1 MDPEEVFRL
10 AEHAVWWMDQWMRQ
24 LVRGYGGMGPMDQRS
39 CAVLLGRHLLAG
51 NCDCRLPC
59 CPARHNLAAQ
69 PASQVGVPLFV
80 QQAVI
85 GPFGLAANSVAQGMF
100 YRLILQ
106 PEEGML
112 VSNVELKRCSDPGCP
127 RRHQESEKDPTYEE
141 DRCPGQGCAS
151 VYTLEETKVIAQE
164 RLFVQGVY
172 RAVRRWCCGDHY
184 YPQSLCR
191 GCLVAP
197 FTEVHYQVMHGP
209 DGRHDHCPWSGCP
222 NGRPRH
228 PQCAGSALWVRA
240 ELADLPG
247 PGPPSADPGGV
258 VSPSDAAGP
267 LRQDAIAAGAQS
279 WRETLDA
286 TTAATL
292 CSALAAEGSVAPEA
306 RDDPLVIA
314 SWVLGGQQ
322 QVLAAAEVERL
333 RQAIRQALGE
343 RGL

>member
-1 MDPEEVFRL
+1 M
-10 AEHAVWWMDQWMRQ
+10 
-24 LVRGYGGMGPMDQRS
+24 
-39 CAVLLGRHLLAG
+39 
-51 NCDCRLPC
+51 
-59 CPARHNLAAQ
+59 RHNLAAQ
-69 PASQVGVPLFV
+69 PGSQVGVALFV

-85 GPFGLAANSVAQGMF
+85 GPIGLCANSVAQGMF
-100 YRLILQ
+100 YRLILL
-106 PEEGML
+106 PEQGML
-112 VSNVELKRCSDPGCP
+112 VSNVELKRCTNPRCP
-127 RRHQESEKDPTYEE
+127 SPHREYEE
-141 DRCPGQGCAS
+141 ERCPGHGCAS
-151 VYTLEETKVIAQE
+151 VYTPEETELIAQE

-172 RAVRRWCCGDHY
+172 RTVRRWCCGGSHY
-184 YPQSLCR
+184 YPQRLCR
-191 GCLVAP
+191 GRLVAP
-197 FTEVHYQVMHGP
+197 FTEAHYQLIHGP
-209 DGRHDHCPWSGCP
+209 GGRHDRCPWNGCP
-222 NGRPRH
+222 NGRPQH
-228 PQCAGSALWVRA
+228 PRCTGSTLWVRA

-247 PGPPSADPGGV
+247 PGGPSADPGGV
-258 VSPSDAAGP
+258 VNPSAAVEQ
-267 LRQDAIAAGAQS
+267 LRQDAVAAGAQS

>member
-1 MDPEEVFRL
+1 MFLGWRL
-10 AEHAVWWMDQWMRQ
+10 LE
-24 LVRGYGGMGPMDQRS
+24 
-39 CAVLLGRHLLAG
+39 G
-51 NCDCRLPC
+51 NCDCGLKC

-85 GPFGLAANSVAQGMF
+85 GPLGLAANSVAQGMF

-112 VSNVELKRCSDPGCP
+112 VSNVELKRCSDPRCP
-127 RRHQESEKDPTYEE
+127 MPHREYEE
-141 DRCPGQGCAS
+141 DRCPGHGCAS
-151 VYTLEETKVIAQE
+151 AYTPEETEVIAQE
-164 RLFVQGVY
+164 RLFAQGVY
-172 RAVRRWCCGDHY
+172 RTVRRWCCGGSHY
-184 YPQSLCR
+184 YPQRLCR

-197 FTEVHYQVMHGP
+197 FTEVRYRLMHGP
-209 DGRHDHCPWSGCP
+209 GGRHDHCPWSGCP

-228 PQCAGSALWVRA
+228 PQCAGSTLWVRA
-240 ELADLPG
+240 EVADFPG
-247 PGPPSADPGGV
+247 PSPPSADPGGV
-258 VSPSDAAGP
+258 VSPSDAASP

-314 SWVLGGQQ
+314 DWVLGGRQQ
-322 QVLAAAEVERL
+322 ALASAEVERL
-333 RQAIRQALGE
+333 RQAIRQALRE
-343 RGL
+343 RGLEP